1 MMNKRKAVVTGAAGF
16 AGYHV
21 TEKLIEHGYFVYAMV
36 REGSKHNNRLTHFKE
51 DEISLVYADMT
62 EMDTLSEKISEKCD
76 IFIHLA
82 WAGGR
87 NDYSEQTANIDPT
100 ITTVEQASKLGCK
113 RIVCIGS
120 QAEYGAVRDEVIKED
135 RLPNPHCSYG
145 SAKVAALYLSR
156 NKASQLGIEWVWG
169 RIFSLYGKYEPGNRM
184 LPFLVNELKAGSE
197 IKLSSCE
204 QYWDYLYAADA
215 GEAIV
220 ALAEKGVSGEI
231 YNIADG
237 RYKKLKEFVET
248 SKRLLGS
255 NSVINYGD
263 DPNPFVSLQVSV
275 EKIQKD
281 TGWSPK
287 FDFETG
293 IKETNSYSYG
303 NE

>member
-1 MMNKRKAVVTGAAGF
+1 MNKKIAVVTGAAGF

-36 REGSKHNNRLTHFKE
+36 REGSKHNERLAHFKE
-51 DEISLVYADMT
+51 DEIKLVYADMQ
-62 EMDTLSEKISEKCD
+62 EMDTLSEKIHNKCD
-76 IFIHLA
+76 VFFHLA

-87 NDYSEQTANIDPT
+87 NNFDEQTANINPT
-100 ITTVEQASKLGCK
+100 VQAVEQAAKLGCK

-135 RLPNPHCSYG
+135 RLPNPHCAYG

-156 NKASQLGIEWVWG
+156 NKASQLGIEWIWG
-169 RIFSLYGKYEPGNRM
+169 RIFSLYGKYEPGSRM
-184 LPFLVNELKAGSE
+184 LPFLVNELQDGND

-204 QYWDYLYAADA
+204 QAWDYLYAPDA
-215 GEAIV
+215 AEAII
-220 ALAEKGVSGEI
+220 ALGEKAKTGEI

-237 RYKKLKEFVET
+237 RYKKLKEFVEDAKQITNST
-248 SKRLLGS
+248 SE
-255 NSVINYGD
+255 IHYGD

-281 TGWSPK
+281 TGWKPK
-287 FDFETG
+287 RCFEDG
-293 IKETNSYSYG
+293 IKDTYNYNYG